1 MAIPHARRKAAQD
14 LGLVKVSPGYF
25 TPQDAE
31 MIEAARDRANLL
43 IAQYTPASAGK
54 DK

>member
-1 MAIPHARRKAAQD
+1 MAIPHARRAAADD
-14 LGLVKVSPGYF
+14 LGLVYVPPGYF
-25 TPQDAE
+25 TKEDAA

-43 IAQYTPASAGK
+43 IAAHTASAGK

>member
-1 MAIPHARRKAAQD
+1 MAIPHARRTAAAA

-25 TPQDAE
+25 TPEDAA
-31 MIEAARDRANLL
+31 MIKAARDRANLL
-43 IAQYTPASAGK
+43 IVAHMPANAGK